1 MKISNIKYS
10 YVDSRF
16 PLGTYLG
23 TCEELEI
30 KSDEYDVI
38 VDALKKGNPDYEDIK
53 IMSYERQK

>member
-1 MKISNIKYS
+1 MKISNINYS
-10 YVDSRF
+10 YVDTRF